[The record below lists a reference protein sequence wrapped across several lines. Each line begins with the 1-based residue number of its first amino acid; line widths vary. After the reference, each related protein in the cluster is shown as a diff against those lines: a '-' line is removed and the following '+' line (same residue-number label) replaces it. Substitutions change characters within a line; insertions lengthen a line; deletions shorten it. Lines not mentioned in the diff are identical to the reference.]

1 MQKTLKYLPHSV
13 VMMVLATA
21 MPNTGFAKTPLQEVL
36 QYALKQDPR
45 LLEAKAE
52 QDAATQNRKAS
63 EALHYPTV
71 AVTSSHMLGQHHRYE
86 SDYDRETD
94 AGLRGKLNLYSW
106 GGIEAS
112 IDRDKKKERSAYYKF
127 FETRETLGSEIANLY
142 VAAIYYKESL
152 EVAKRNLERH
162 KKFMDNLRVVSTYD
176 TGRLSEF
183 SQAESRYL
191 QAQSSIVDL
200 ERSLQTTLSRLNL
213 YFNKRLTVND
223 LIDPFKDKKAEDF
236 FKTFNEGPKDNVHPS
251 MLAQQAE
258 LDSAIADI
266 DVTDATTK
274 PQINLE
280 GLATRYD
287 RNAQVTLSWDLFN
300 RPAHYNTEN
309 AKAKVYSAQAR
320 LQQIKRD
327 ITERYET
334 AKINMLQSQN
344 QANIS
349 QRHVTVQTKVANDYA
364 EQFTVSRRTLLEV
377 LDAYADLSRTETTYV
392 NARHE
397 FRTST
402 LEFLLAQAKIARWA
416 GLPENL

>member
-1 MQKTLKYLPHSV
+1 M
-13 VMMVLATA
+13 
-21 MPNTGFAKTPLQEVL
+21 
-36 QYALKQDPR
+36 R
-45 LLEAKAE
+45 
-52 QDAATQNRKAS
+52 
-63 EALHYPTV
+63 
-71 AVTSSHMLGQHHRYE
+71 
-86 SDYDRETD
+86 
-94 AGLRGKLNLYSW
+94 KLNLYSW
-106 GGIEAS
+106 GGIEAL
-112 IDRDKKKERSAYYKF
+112 IDRDKKKERFAYYKF
-127 FETRETLGSEIANLY
+127 FETRKELSNEIANLY
-142 VAAIYYKESL
+142 VAAIFYKESVV
-152 EVAKRNLERH
+152 VANRNLERH
-162 KKFMDNLRVVSTYD
+162 KKFMDNLQIVSTYD
-176 TGRLSEF
+176 TGRQSEF

-200 ERSLQTTLSRLNL
+200 ERNLQTTLSRLNL
-213 YFNKRLTVND
+213 YFSKPVGVND
-223 LIDPFKDKKAEDF
+223 LVDPFKGKKAEDF
-236 FKTFNEGPKDNVHPS
+236 FKEFKDGPKDNVHPS

-266 DVTDATTK
+266 DVTDAATK

-287 RNAQVTLSWDLFN
+287 RNAQITLSWDLFN

-320 LQQIKRD
+320 MRQIKRD

-344 QANIS
+344 QAEIS
-349 QRHVTVQTKVANDYA
+349 QRHISVQTKVANDYA

-402 LEFLLAQAKIARWA
+402 LAFLLAQAKISRWA